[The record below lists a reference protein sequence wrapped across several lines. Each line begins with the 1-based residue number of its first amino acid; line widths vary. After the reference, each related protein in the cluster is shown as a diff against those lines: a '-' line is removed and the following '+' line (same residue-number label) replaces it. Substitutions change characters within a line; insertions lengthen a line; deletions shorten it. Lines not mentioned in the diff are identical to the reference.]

1 MPSKSS
7 SKGPS
12 PRARTAA
19 AHNGAKMSPPASKGG
34 KGKGKGGGNAKGELV
49 GRATNYVAG
58 DYMAIHETRD
68 PRYEWNDE
76 KRRQVEVCCR
86 YLPFE
91 KLI

>member
-19 AHNGAKMSPPASKGG
+19 VHKGAKVSPTAPKGG

-58 DYMAIHETRD
+58 DYMATHETKD
-68 PRYEWNDE
+68 PRYEWSDE
-76 KRRQVEVCCR
+76 KRRLVEVCWQNR
-86 YLPFE
+86 LSDW
-91 KLI
+91 